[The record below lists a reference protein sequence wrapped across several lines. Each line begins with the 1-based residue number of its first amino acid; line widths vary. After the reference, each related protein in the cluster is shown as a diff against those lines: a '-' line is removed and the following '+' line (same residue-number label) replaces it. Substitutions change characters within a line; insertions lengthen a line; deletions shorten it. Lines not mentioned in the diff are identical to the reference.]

1 LLGTGE
7 AGGVVLLRLSVPVPV
22 PATTTSLL
30 IVVATSAAAAA
41 AAFSPPPTASCAA
54 LCTTWF
60 ALLGIAAPTVFSLI
74 LRPDVNTNGAICATT
89 TEKQK
94 KLQCNKK

>member
-1 LLGTGE
+1 
-7 AGGVVLLRLSVPVPV
+7 VPVPV
-22 PATTTSLL
+22 PATTTSLFN
-30 IVVATSAAAAA
+30 VVATSTAAAAA
-41 AAFSPPPTASCAA
+41 AAFSPPPTTSSAA

-74 LRPDVNTNGAICATT
+74 LRPDVKSNGAICATT

-94 KLQCNKK
+94 KLQCDKK